1 MGLMMYILVEDVI
14 NDAHLGG
21 NRMGLMMYI
30 LVVNRMGL
38 MMYILVLNRMM
49 LNRIQ
54 IIIYLQ

>member
-30 LVVNRMGL
+30 V
-38 MMYILVLNRMM
+38 
-49 LNRIQ
+49 
-54 IIIYLQ
+54 